1 MDYKLEN
8 KNGKVAF
15 LQKTGKSFV
24 KNEMPVSSANAILKR
39 GKPKK
44 SNIPGFPINLGDKL
58 FFAGELILP
67 KKQEEERE

>member
-1 MDYKLEN
+1 MDYKLEY
-8 KNGKVAF
+8 KNGNVTF

-24 KNEMPVSSANAILKR
+24 KSEMPVSSANAIIKR

-58 FFAGELILP
+58 FFAGEIIPP
-67 KKQEEERE
+67 KTQEEETE